1 MGKKMENRAFGG
13 DKKLPMNSL
22 LARHE
27 KRFIEGNV
35 QRFPNWIEGYHLT
48 LTTIL
53 WSAGLIV
60 FGWLAKSS
68 HHWLWGS
75 SLMLFLQW
83 FTDCFDGALGRH
95 RDTGI
100 PRWGYYMD
108 HFLDFVFMSSVL
120 IGYSFLF
127 DGSNRQMIYL
137 FVPVSGCF
145 IVSSYLAF
153 GATGEFKITY
163 LGSGPTE
170 VRIYFIILNFCIIL
184 FGVGWIEQILLYL
197 FAASMIVLC
206 IIIYRTQK
214 YIWRIDMAEKRG
226 RPKEFK

>member
-1 MGKKMENRAFGG
+1 MKNRVFGG

-22 LARHE
+22 LARYE
-27 KRFIEGNV
+27 KRFIDGSVE
-35 QRFPNWIEGYHLT
+35 RFPNWIEGYHLT
-48 LTTIL
+48 LTTLL
-53 WSAGLIV
+53 WSAGLIL
-60 FGWLAKSS
+60 FGWLARSS
-68 HHWLWGS
+68 YQWLWGS

-83 FTDCFDGALGRH
+83 FTDSFDGALGRY

-108 HFLDFVFMSSVL
+108 HFLDFVFMCSVL

-127 DGSNRQMIYL
+127 DGWNRQMIYL

-170 VRIYFIILNFCIIL
+170 VRIYFIILNLCIIL
-184 FGVGWIEQILLYL
+184 FGVGWIEKILVYL
-197 FAASMIVLC
+197 FAGSMIVLC

-214 YIWRIDMAEKRG
+214 YIWRMDMAEKRST
-226 RPKEFK
+226 

>member
-1 MGKKMENRAFGG
+1 MDNRVFGG

-22 LARHE
+22 LSRYE
-27 KRFIEGNV
+27 KRFIDGNV

-48 LTTIL
+48 LMTLL

-60 FGWLAKSS
+60 FGCLARSS
-68 HHWLWGS
+68 YHWLWGS

-83 FTDCFDGALGRH
+83 FTDSFDGALGRH

-127 DGSNRQMIYL
+127 DGSSRQMIYL

-170 VRIYFIILNFCIIL
+170 VRIYFIILNVCIIL
-184 FGVGWIEQILLYL
+184 FGVGWIEKILVYL
-197 FAASMIVLC
+197 FAGSMIVLC

-214 YIWRIDMAEKRG
+214 YIWSIDMAEKRSDLNKDADIG
-226 RPKEFK
+226 